1 MARDINLA
9 FVTSATEFATTG
21 VKGSVVQCE
30 GGFYAL
36 VRLLMG
42 TLTGS
47 SALVSIAVQAS
58 IDEGSNYYHIGE
70 FPILDEDDDNIEIAR
85 PVYIPK
91 PTTAG
96 TKVRVRLNVITAGG
110 TVTLFPVNYAFLEP
124 LLDPAAS
131 GIDSDLA
138 SGVAKLV

>member
-21 VKGSVVQCE
+21 AKGSVVQCE

-36 VRLLMG
+36 VRLILG

-58 IDEGSNYYHIGE
+58 VDEGSNYYHIGE
-70 FPILDEDDDNIEIAR
+70 FPILDESDDDVEIAR
-85 PVYIPK
+85 PVYVPK

-96 TKVRVRLNVITAGG
+96 TKTRVRLNVITAGG

-131 GIDSDLA
+131 GADYGLGI
-138 SGVAKLV
+138 GVEKLV